1 MVPDELS
8 IYKNNIRKVWISK
21 KQMIIW
27 LFTIE
32 VFLKD
37 ATNKPIHVPV

>member
-1 MVPDELS
+1 MKWVS
-8 IYKNNIRKVWISK
+8 IFRNVWKSK

-32 VFLKD
+32 VFLKE
-37 ATNKPIHVPV
+37 AANKPIHV